1 MRGHPQRL
9 ELLLPYSRP
18 FLPSYMKQT
27 ARQLLTRVADMG
39 GPSVLGKGGQSWPGL
54 DACKGCPLFKYEE
67 V

>member
-1 MRGHPQRL
+1 
-9 ELLLPYSRP
+9 
-18 FLPSYMKQT
+18 MKQT